1 MSPTKKEFM
10 AQSSDTDDTTPDQP
24 RRKIISDG
32 TPKKSAKT
40 ETLVVV
46 SKVKQFIKDQSG
58 MNTSQCCIDR
68 LTEKVV
74 YEALKGIEE
83 ARASGRKTVMGRDI
97 L

>member
-1 MSPTKKEFM
+1 M
-10 AQSSDTDDTTPDQP
+10 AQSSDSNDVPSQP

-40 ETLVVV
+40 DTLVVV
-46 SKVKQFIKDQSG
+46 SKVKKFIKDQSD
-58 MNTSQCCIDR
+58 MNTSQCCIER

-74 YEALKGIEE
+74 YEALKGIDQ